1 MRLPATP
8 GVTPVPLGSVEE
20 TAAELLACLLR
31 IKGRDAARDPALEIA
46 ADQAAELAHEHRA
59 MLVCVVEHP
68 AADPALLVAWLV
80 ATRLDDDAAGYL
92 ADAGGADIREVT
104 EARTATGY
112 PVVIAERISIGGA
125 QLQVVVAD
133 PERPRLAVFTLTS
146 PTGRGWLELAGVA
159 GRLVTGME
167 FGEPGPGPAPG
178 TREAYDRR
186 PRGTPARSVPR

>member
-1 MRLPATP
+1 M
-8 GVTPVPLGSVEE
+8 TPVPLGSVEE
-20 TAAELLACLLR
+20 TAAELLACLRR

-68 AADPALLVAWLV
+68 EADPALLVAWLV